1 MIGKTL
7 SHYRVVEKIGAGG
20 MGEVYRAHD
29 ERLERDVA
37 LKVLPTGTLADE
49 ATHKRFR
56 KEALALSKLNH
67 PNIATVFDFDT
78 QDGVDFLVMEL
89 VEGVTLSDKLA
100 GGPLLEKEIARL
112 GMQLA
117 EALEEAHAPT
127 GRIRD
132 QNGGLPRLSDGVA
145 HASRCPASPQ
155 RTLLAENL
163 GK

>member
-1 MIGKTL
+1 MAGNGGVSMIGKTL

-37 LKVLPTGTLADE
+37 LKVLPTSTLADE
-49 ATHKRFR
+49 AARRRFR

-89 VEGVTLSDKLA
+89 VEGVKETLREPAMGLKSEILA
-100 GGPLLEKEIARL
+100 WA
-112 GMQLA
+112 
-117 EALEEAHAPT
+117 
-127 GRIRD
+127 
-132 QNGGLPRLSDGVA
+132 
-145 HASRCPASPQ
+145 
-155 RTLLAENL
+155 
-163 GK
+163 